1 MRYSLGHWHGYFY
14 EGEGIHWA
22 DESMTTIVLEPG
34 DGEQDIRGKAWSCR
48 RRFKVNGSWS
58 KGENDI
64 IQVEFKMSSFE
75 AAYADPFCFNG
86 RFDPERDALT
96 GVWGMTE
103 PEPSNS
109 MNSMNSIGPMEF
121 RRIPPHYL
129 TAYPTIKGLTDD
141 KPRAL
146 WNFAIAAVRN
156 DIRRESWS
164 WSYFSQ
170 RRDDRN
176 TILSLAIRYYDFGTP
191 LSDEEFDRMVTT
203 AKRLTSADACFYES
217 RSNYIRVHT
226 WIHR

>member
-1 MRYSLGHWHGYFY
+1 MRHSLGHWHGYFY
-14 EGEGIHWA
+14 EREGVHWS
-22 DESMTTIVLEPG
+22 DESMTTIVSDPG
-34 DGEQDIRGKAWSCR
+34 DGEQDISGKAWSCR
-48 RRFKVNGSWS
+48 RRFNVNGSWS

-75 AAYADPFCFNG
+75 TAYADPFCFNG

-96 GVWGMTE
+96 GVWGMSG
-103 PEPSNS
+103 PETSS
-109 MNSMNSIGPMEF
+109 SVGPMEF

-129 TAYPTIKGLTDD
+129 TAYPTIKDLTDD

-146 WNFAIAAVRN
+146 WKFAIAAVRN

-176 TILSLAIRYYDFGTP
+176 TILSMAIRYYNFGTP
-191 LSDEEFDRMVTT
+191 LSAEEFDRMVTT
-203 AKRLTSADACFYES
+203 TKRLTSADACFYES

-226 WIHR
+226 WVHT

>member
-1 MRYSLGHWHGYFY
+1 MGYSLGHWHGYFY
-14 EGEGIHWA
+14 EGEGVHWS

-34 DGEQDIRGKAWSCR
+34 DDEQDIRGKAWSCR

-64 IQVEFKMSSFE
+64 IQIEFKMSPFE
-75 AAYADPFCFNG
+75 TAHVDPFCFNG

-103 PEPSNS
+103 LETSNS
-109 MNSMNSIGPMEF
+109 VGPMEF
-121 RRIPPHYL
+121 RRILPRYL
-129 TAYPTIKGLTDD
+129 TAYPTIKDLRDD

-146 WNFAIAAVRN
+146 WKFAIAAVRS

-170 RRDDRN
+170 RRDDRK
-176 TILSLAIRYYDFGTP
+176 TMLSLAIRYYDFGKP
-191 LSDEEFDRMVTT
+191 LSDEEFDQMVTT
-203 AKRLTSADACFYES
+203 AKRLTPADACFYES
-217 RSNYIRVHT
+217 RSNYIRAHT
-226 WIHR
+226 WVHM